1 MKMNNKY
8 SNLLTRVCL
17 LVALAFSYS
26 CDSILDINKDPFA
39 AGDDQIAE
47 QPGLLMTTIM
57 TNISSDKVMETN
69 LFNRWAQHYVGAGA
83 NVFSSADNFSVPS
96 FPQTNTWATYY
107 VNSLKNASRGEVLA
121 NEIGE
126 VNTASQF
133 RIMQAF
139 AFYHLTLMFE
149 DVPFTEA
156 LNTDILFPNGDTQEN
171 ILKGI
176 VEMLDEAVDNFDLGD
191 PAKVGGEDLLFQGDL
206 NKWIK
211 FANSIKIKT
220 LMLIAAKDEEY
231 AKPKLETAFRQ
242 EHVEDLADEVVMNYY
257 DDLNNANQFYKL
269 HFQFAGGQ
277 SLFFYASTPF
287 IDLLRGTNDPRLD
300 IFYDRPDGVVDAV
313 PHTGLAPGSS
323 SAFTSTSVLSLNFI
337 TATSPDYWITAAE
350 LKFMRAEAILRGW
363 VPGTTADANDYYREG
378 IIFNIVHLN
387 SLLAVQDNGSG
398 VTQFEYDT
406 YNGALPDLQTLAP
419 SNALEAV
426 HHQGYIETFQRGMDA
441 WTYVRRT
448 NYPNNRPLPV
458 DAVLSD
464 HIARL
469 PYSPNEVS
477 ANPNIP
483 EQKPLDTP
491 MWFMTSN

>member
-1 MKMNNKY
+1 MNNKY
-8 SNLLTRVCL
+8 SNLLTRVCVF
-17 LVALAFSYS
+17 VALTFSYS
-26 CDSILDINKDPFA
+26 CDSILDVNTDPFA
-39 AGDDQIAE
+39 AGDEQIAE

-83 NVFSSADNFSVPS
+83 NVFSSADNFSIPS

-107 VNSLKNASRGEVLA
+107 ANCLKNASRGELLA

-133 RIMQAF
+133 KIMQAF

-156 LNTDILFPNGDTQEN
+156 LNTDILFPNGNFQEE

-176 VEMLDEAVDNFDLGD
+176 VDMLDEAVDNFDMSD
-191 PAKVGGEDLLFQGDL
+191 PAKIGGEDLLFKGDL
-206 NKWIK
+206 NRWIK

-220 LMLIAAKDEEY
+220 LMLIAAKDEAY
-231 AKPKLETAFRQ
+231 AKPKLESAFRQ
-242 EHVEDLADEVVMNYY
+242 EHVEDLGDEVVMNYY
-257 DDLNNANQFYKL
+257 EDLNNANQFYKL

-277 SLFFYASTPF
+277 SLFFFASTPF

-313 PHTGLAPGSS
+313 PHTGVAPGSS
-323 SAFTSTSVLSLNFI
+323 SAFTSNSVLSLNFI
-337 TATSPDYWITAAE
+337 TATSPDYWVTAAE
-350 LKFMRAEAILRGW
+350 LKFMRAEAILKGW
-363 VPGTTADANDYYREG
+363 IPGTTSDANDYYREG
-378 IIFNIVHLN
+378 IVLNIIHLN
-387 SLLAVQDNGSG
+387 SLTAVQDNGSG
-398 VTQFEYDT
+398 VTQFEYDN

-419 SNALEAV
+419 SNALQAV
-426 HHQGYIETFQRGMDA
+426 YHQGYIETFQRGMDA

-448 NYPNNRPLPV
+448 DYPSDRPLPI
-458 DAVLSD
+458 DAVLSE

-469 PYSPNEVS
+469 PYSPNEIS

-483 EQKPLDTP
+483 EQKPLDFP
-491 MWFMTSN
+491 MWFMPSN